1 LNAILQLGIDLERV
15 GEPDDPLEG
24 SNVTLICTNYYKFF
38 SDYYYYYDYYYSRVV
53 TTWFYYA
60 NWDATWYELSED
72 FLKESNAG
80 IKH

>member
-1 LNAILQLGIDLERV
+1 MQLGIEVERV
-15 GEPDDPLEG
+15 GSPDDPLEG
-24 SNVTLICTNYYKFF
+24 SNVTLICTNYYKVF
-38 SDYYYYYDYYYSRVV
+38 SDYSRVV